1 MQVSC
6 RQETRWWNAKIS
18 IFADSKTSC
27 ETEYQNGLVQQL
39 TRLEEK
45 EEEEEEEE
53 ARKGTSRALGV
64 AVSGLNLARPAS
76 QKSFAWGYCET

>member
-18 IFADSKTSC
+18 VLAGSKTTC
-27 ETEYQNGLVQQL
+27 EIEYQNGLVQPL
-39 TRLEEK
+39 IRLEEK
-45 EEEEEEEE
+45 EEEEE

-76 QKSFAWGYCET
+76 QKPFAWGYCEA